1 MKVLSKADYFAQ
13 TEYEPH
19 EGQAAIHYDPS
30 RHRVLCNG
38 RRWGKS
44 LMGGKEAEPTCFVT
58 NRYGQAQ
65 TGWIVGPNYSDCEKE
80 FRVIYDSLKRLGVDM
95 VSTKFLNNPD
105 SGNMH
110 IKTQWGWDLQ
120 CRSAAHPETL
130 TGEGLDFVLMV
141 EAGRQK
147 RKTWT
152 EYIRP
157 ALSDKKGWSLHSGVP
172 EGPSPTSLL
181 YALWQRGL
189 SERYPT
195 WKSWRMP
202 SWTNTVMF
210 PGGEFDPEIEEARAD
225 LTDEEFRRQY
235 GAEFVERVG
244 RVMKEWDDEIHLAD
258 LDFDARY
265 PLYAAV
271 DYGFTNPFVWLWIQV
286 DVFDNIT
293 VLGEHYITGK
303 DTSEI
308 AQELKD
314 HPWMPHLVRFFPDPA
329 EPDDTNTLA
338 RILKKPFSSNTGG
351 PIKTRLEI
359 IRSKLKTYPPE
370 APIEKQ
376 TPWMRID
383 RRCTQLAWEMREG
396 YRWPEHRSEVKNDSE
411 NPLDKNNHGPEA
423 LGRFM
428 KGYYGAPEGRQHARI
443 KKARIRA

>member
-13 TEYEPH
+13 TGYEPH

-65 TGWIVGPNYSDCEKE
+65 TGWIVGPTYSDCEKE

-157 ALSDKKGWSLHSGVP
+157 ALSDKH
-172 EGPSPTSLL
+172 
-181 YALWQRGL
+181 
-189 SERYPT
+189 
-195 WKSWRMP
+195 
-202 SWTNTVMF
+202 
-210 PGGEFDPEIEEARAD
+210 
-225 LTDEEFRRQY
+225 
-235 GAEFVERVG
+235 
-244 RVMKEWDDEIHLAD
+244 
-258 LDFDARY
+258 
-265 PLYAAV
+265 
-271 DYGFTNPFVWLWIQV
+271 
-286 DVFDNIT
+286 
-293 VLGEHYITGK
+293 
-303 DTSEI
+303 
-308 AQELKD
+308 
-314 HPWMPHLVRFFPDPA
+314 
-329 EPDDTNTLA
+329 
-338 RILKKPFSSNTGG
+338 
-351 PIKTRLEI
+351 
-359 IRSKLKTYPPE
+359 
-370 APIEKQ
+370 
-376 TPWMRID
+376 
-383 RRCTQLAWEMREG
+383 
-396 YRWPEHRSEVKNDSE
+396 
-411 NPLDKNNHGPEA
+411 
-423 LGRFM
+423 
-428 KGYYGAPEGRQHARI
+428 
-443 KKARIRA
+443 